1 MYPAYL
7 CDVLLPLALTVSVAA
22 LSNHPD
28 VLCAR

>member
-7 CDVLLPLALTVSVAA
+7 CGVSVPLAPMVSVAA

-28 VLCAR
+28 VLDAR